1 MNKLEIIGLETIEL
15 DMIVLE
21 TIDWVRNDR
30 VSDEK
35 VRNDS

>member
-1 MNKLEIIGLETIEL
+1 MIEL